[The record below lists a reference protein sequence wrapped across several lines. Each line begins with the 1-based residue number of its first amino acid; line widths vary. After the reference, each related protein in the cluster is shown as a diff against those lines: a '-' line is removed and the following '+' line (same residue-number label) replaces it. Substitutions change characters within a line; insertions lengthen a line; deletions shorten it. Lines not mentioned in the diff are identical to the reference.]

1 MNNLLEKFE
10 KKQIE
15 NLTSK
20 KRIPAFRPGDTIK
33 VTLKITEGDKS
44 RLQSFEG
51 MCIARKNN
59 SVNSKFTLRKIS
71 HGEGVERVF
80 PLFSANIDKIE
91 VIRKGNVKRAK
102 LYYLRDRTGKSA
114 RIADRDRGDEVDQYA
129 MTKEEVISEDSSK
142 ETSIEATQT
151 ESIEQSAEP
160 KAEEEQIKKEASEI
174 TIKLIRNPDILASKA
189 ARPSP
194 PFIVGFAAETEGT
207 INNARNKLERKKVDL
222 MIANHIEGKDK
233 PFGSDRNALV
243 LIDQNTEFDLGQD
256 TKINLARILVT
267 EIAKRFHAKNSTE
280 ST

>member
-114 RIADRDRGDEVDQYA
+114 RIADRDRGDEIDQYS
-129 MTKEEVISEDSSK
+129 MTEEIISDDSSK
-142 ETSIEATQT
+142 EASIETKQT

-160 KAEEEQIKKEASEI
+160 KVEEEQIKKEATEQPVNEEKKEDTQKESVKSE
-174 TIKLIRNPDILASKA
+174 ASA
-189 ARPSP
+189 E
-194 PFIVGFAAETEGT
+194 ETE
-207 INNARNKLERKKVDL
+207 KKTD
-222 MIANHIEGKDK
+222 EQSK
-233 PFGSDRNALV
+233 
-243 LIDQNTEFDLGQD
+243 
-256 TKINLARILVT
+256 
-267 EIAKRFHAKNSTE
+267 
-280 ST
+280 

>member
-80 PLFSANIDKIE
+80 PLFSTNIDKIE

-129 MTKEEVISEDSSK
+129 MTEEEVISEDSSK
-142 ETSIEATQT
+142 ETSIEAKQT
-151 ESIEQSAEP
+151 ESIEQSDEP
-160 KAEEEQIKKEASEI
+160 KAEEEQIKKEASDQPLHEE
-174 TIKLIRNPDILASKA
+174 KKEDAKKESVKSEAPAE
-189 ARPSP
+189 
-194 PFIVGFAAETEGT
+194 ETE
-207 INNARNKLERKKVDL
+207 KKTD
-222 MIANHIEGKDK
+222 EQSK
-233 PFGSDRNALV
+233 
-243 LIDQNTEFDLGQD
+243 
-256 TKINLARILVT
+256 
-267 EIAKRFHAKNSTE
+267 
-280 ST
+280 